1 MHARPNINAV
11 NLTEI
16 VIIRGVHSSLQE
28 AFEF

>member
-1 MHARPNINAV
+1 MHTRQNINAV
-11 NLTEI
+11 NLIEI